1 MKITFLGTGS
11 MLPTEKRNLSSILL
25 SYENE
30 NILFDC
36 AEGTQR
42 QLKVARISP
51 TKITKILISHWH
63 SDHVLG
69 LPGLLQTIAAFS
81 PRKTIDIFGPI
92 GTKKFIDLIQK
103 TFIPRHNI
111 NIKINEIAK
120 KGKILDAKK
129 FYLEASY
136 LDHTSGCLGFS
147 FIEKD
152 RRKINIKYLRKL
164 GLKSGPILK
173 NLQEG
178 KSIVYKNKKIS
189 PDKATT
195 IAKGRKITILLDTRY
210 CKNAID
216 LAKSSTLLITE
227 AMFLEDLKELAK
239 EYGHLTAKQA
249 AQIAKKSNSKKL
261 ILTHFS
267 QRYKTTDKIKKEARS
282 IFKSTEVAND
292 FLSISL

>member
-11 MLPTEKRNLSSILL
+11 MLPTENRNLSSILL

-42 QLKVARISP
+42 QLKIAKISP

-69 LPGLLQTIAAFS
+69 IPGLLQTIAAFS
-81 PRKTIDIFGPI
+81 PRKTIEIFGPI
-92 GTKKFIDLIQK
+92 GTKKFMDLIQK
-103 TFIPRHNI
+103 MFIPRHNI

-120 KGKILDAKK
+120 KGKIFDTRK
-129 FYLEASY
+129 FCLEASY
-136 LDHTSGCLGFS
+136 LDHTSKCLGFS
-147 FIEKD
+147 FIEKNK
-152 RRKINIKYLRKL
+152 RKINIEYLKKF
-164 GLKSGPILK
+164 GLKSSPILK
-173 NLQEG
+173 ELQEG

-195 IAKGRKITILLDTRY
+195 IIKGRKITILLDTRY

-216 LAKSSTLLITE
+216 LAKNSTLLITE
-227 AMFLEDLKELAK
+227 AMFLENLKNLAK

-249 AQIAKKSNSKKL
+249 SLIAKRANAEQL
-261 ILTHFS
+261 ILTHLS
-267 QRYKTTDKIKKEARS
+267 QRYKTTNDIEKEARK
-282 IFKSTEVAND
+282 IFKNTEIAKD
-292 FLSISL
+292 LLSISL